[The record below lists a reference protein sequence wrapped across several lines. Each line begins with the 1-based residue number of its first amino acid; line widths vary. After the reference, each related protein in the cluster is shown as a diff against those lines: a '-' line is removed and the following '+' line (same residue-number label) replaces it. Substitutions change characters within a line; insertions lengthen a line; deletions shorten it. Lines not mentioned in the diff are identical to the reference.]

1 MDICKLYFI
10 GFTVMLTSA
19 LLIYLFS
26 GKSTGKKIGVFFSDI
41 LKEYD
46 GGKMK
51 WSQGRFYL
59 MISLMFYFFVVT
71 LMSIKAVRPNTEI
84 KNESFEMVI
93 SALQWII
100 ALFAG
105 YVFGAKGLK
114 VLDSIFKYKNGVSKT
129 QTTVEEN
136 YQNYTEDT
144 QVFDETKKET
154 QQDKTKGGAEV

>member
-1 MDICKLYFI
+1 MDICKIYFI

-19 LLIYLFS
+19 LIIYLFS
-26 GKSTGKKIGVFFSDI
+26 GKSKESKVGGFLSDI
-41 LKEYD
+41 LKESE

-59 MISLMFYFFVVT
+59 MLSLMFYFFVVT
-71 LMSIKAVRPNTEI
+71 LLSIKAVRPNTEI

-114 VLDSIFKYKNGVSKT
+114 VLDSIFKYKHGVTEQIPS
-129 QTTVEEN
+129 EPM
-136 YQNYTEDT
+136 QNTEP
-144 QVFDETKKET
+144 QPVNEP
-154 QQDKTKGGAEV
+154 QQPAQQEPAKGEPEA